1 MCFTSQTTK
10 PQWNQGMPAR
20 PNTDFLGGL
29 RGKNPKMWFQLCQ
42 IEIKSIALLSSQAIP
57 SPSKEGAQ
65 HPPGCSAVNLCSR
78 NVYTCITDAQQY
90 VFILVLDLC
99 LVSGL
104 LLTGLC
110 VTHWDA
116 LQNSVLPYSC
126 HVLNHFSWAAGEKLD
141 INKRS
146 SQFPN
151 QRNLVKNS
159 ISIFIDCPGKD

>member
-1 MCFTSQTTK
+1 MYFTSQTIK
-10 PQWNQGMPAR
+10 PQWSQGMSAR
-20 PNTDFLGGL
+20 PNTDFLGRLGC
-29 RGKNPKMWFQLCQ
+29 KNPKMWFQLCQ
-42 IEIKSIALLSSQAIP
+42 IEIKSIAILSSQAIP

-65 HPPGCSAVNLCSR
+65 HPPSCSTVNLCSR
-78 NVYTCITDAQQY
+78 NVCTFITNTQQY
-90 VFILVLDLC
+90 VFILVLDLW

-116 LQNSVLPYSC
+116 LQNSILPYSC

-146 SQFPN
+146 GQFLN
-151 QRNLVKNS
+151 QRNLVQNS
-159 ISIFIDCPGKD
+159 ISIFIDCPGED